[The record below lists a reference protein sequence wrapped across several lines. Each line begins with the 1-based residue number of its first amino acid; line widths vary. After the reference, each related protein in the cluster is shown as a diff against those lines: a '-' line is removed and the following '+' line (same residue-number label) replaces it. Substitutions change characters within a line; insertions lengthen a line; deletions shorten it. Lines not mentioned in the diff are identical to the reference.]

1 MNSNIINVILIKKC
15 YQKGTFVKDAT
26 NISSDMKNLLTLG
39 NSVSL
44 ENYFL
49 DEWKE
54 IWDNLI
60 IQDGYLLQ
68 GCTSKIQTG
77 LHQIILI
84 QELM

>member
-26 NISSDMKNLLTLG
+26 SIVFDLKNLFTLG